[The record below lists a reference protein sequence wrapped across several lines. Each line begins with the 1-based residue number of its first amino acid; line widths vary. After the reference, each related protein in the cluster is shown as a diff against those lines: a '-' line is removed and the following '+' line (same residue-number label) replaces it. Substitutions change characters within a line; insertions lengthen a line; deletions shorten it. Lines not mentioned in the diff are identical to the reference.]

1 MNIFDGDDLPFDRGI
16 KDGLIVYAKRLRFY
30 LCWGITGFLL
40 CVLVGSSVVHA
51 GHPAKWCEDGEHKGP
66 ACDMKACARFDHDGK
81 VNGSRCSRY
90 CAKKCCMCGDKCQEQ
105 GPSPDEEQ

>member
-1 MNIFDGDDLPFDRGI
+1 MNWKTKWIPWAAFIVGMVLSLWLPI
-16 KDGLIVYAKRLRFY
+16 PTSY
-30 LCWGITGFLL
+30 
-40 CVLVGSSVVHA
+40 A

-90 CAKKCCMCGDKCQEQ
+90 CAKKCCMCGDRCQEQ

>member
-1 MNIFDGDDLPFDRGI
+1 MKPIAIFAA
-16 KDGLIVYAKRLRFY
+16 VV
-30 LCWGITGFLL
+30 LL
-40 CVLVGSSVVHA
+40 LVQGGSLLHA

-90 CAKKCCMCGDKCQEQ
+90 CAKKCCMCGDRCQEQ